1 MFKKLN
7 DPKVG
12 KGGGPQKLGKS
23 LVDLQTPPL
32 LQDLLTTANQ
42 FTETNGLETQ
52 PGEVEVEVILFSRG
66 LALDR
71 TVYYEYTSPEGQR
84 TMEDLLRGRVP
95 QDLMLRSKGQPLS
108 LLISDRRGEDF
119 IPERLRPTEQGPV
132 GKVDLSVDFKYD
144 ESQPTTT
151 LQVRFHTDHDM
162 KKIIVNMSTKVRE
175 LHDYIMSCAPVAEDY
190 MLMCGYPPQ
199 PLEDPDMT
207 VEMLH
212 LLNGTVI
219 QQVLL

>member
-7 DPKVG
+7 DPKAG
-12 KGGGPQKLGKS
+12 KGGEGQKLGKS

-32 LQDLLTTANQ
+32 LLDVLSSINQ
-42 FTETNGLETQ
+42 FTEANGLETQ
-52 PGEVEVEVILFSRG
+52 PGEVEVEVILFAKG
-66 LALDR
+66 LMLDKVIYR
-71 TVYYEYTSPEGQR
+71 DYASAEGQR
-84 TMEDLLRGRVP
+84 VMEDLLQGRVP
-95 QDLMLRSKGQPLS
+95 PDLMLRSKGQPLS

-119 IPERLRPTEQGPV
+119 VPERLHPRNQDQV
-132 GKVDLSVDFKYD
+132 GKVDLSMDFKYD

-151 LQVRFHTDHDM
+151 LQVRFHTDHDL
-162 KKIIVNMSTKVRE
+162 KKIVVNMSTKVQE
-175 LHDYIMSCAPVAEDY
+175 LHDYIMACAPVDEDY

-219 QQVLL
+219 QQMLL

>member
-12 KGGGPQKLGKS
+12 KGGEAQKLGKS

-32 LQDLLTTANQ
+32 LLDVLSSINQ
-42 FTETNGLETQ
+42 FTEMNGLETQ
-52 PGEVEVEVILFSRG
+52 LGEVEVEVILFAKG
-66 LALDR
+66 LTLDR
-71 TVYYEYTSPEGQR
+71 AIYREYATPEGQR
-84 TMEDLLRGRVP
+84 VLEDVLQGRVP
-95 QDLMLRSKGQPLS
+95 PDLMIRSKGQPLS

-119 IPERLRPTEQGPV
+119 IPERLRPRDQGQV

-144 ESQPTTT
+144 ETQPTTT
-151 LQVRFHTDHDM
+151 LQVRFHTDHDL
-162 KKIIVNMSTKVRE
+162 KKIVVNMSTKVQE
-175 LHDYIMSCAPVAEDY
+175 LHDYIMACAPVAEDY

-219 QQVLL
+219 QQMLL

>member
-7 DPKVG
+7 DPKIG
-12 KGGGPQKLGKS
+12 KGGEAQKLGKS

-32 LQDLLTTANQ
+32 LLDVLSSINQ
-42 FTETNGLETQ
+42 FTEANGLETQ
-52 PGEVEVEVILFSRG
+52 PGEVEVEVIFFAKG
-66 LALDR
+66 LMLDR
-71 TVYYEYTSPEGQR
+71 AIYREYVSAEGQR
-84 TMEDLLRGRVP
+84 VMEDLLQARVP
-95 QDLMLRSKGQPLS
+95 PDLMVRSKGQPLS

-119 IPERLRPTEQGPV
+119 IPERLHPRNQGQV

-151 LQVRFHTDHDM
+151 LQVRFHTDHDL
-162 KKIIVNMSTKVRE
+162 KKIVVNMSTKVQE
-175 LHDYIMSCAPVAEDY
+175 LHDYIMACAPVDEDY

-219 QQVLL
+219 QQMLL